1 MQIRAI
7 AYLTAVLG
15 VAAFNTQASSLFSEL
30 DSNNDGYISEVEA
43 GVNSMLSAAFD
54 ALDVNEDAK
63 LSKEEF
69 TAFKGE

>member
-30 DSNNDGYISEVEA
+30 DSNSDGYISEVEA

-63 LSKEEF
+63 LSIEEF